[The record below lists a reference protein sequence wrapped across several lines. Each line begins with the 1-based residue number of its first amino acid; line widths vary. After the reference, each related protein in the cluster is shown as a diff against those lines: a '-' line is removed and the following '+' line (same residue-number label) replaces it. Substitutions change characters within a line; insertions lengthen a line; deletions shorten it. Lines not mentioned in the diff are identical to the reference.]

1 MSLEAAENAEPAAVS
16 ESGPPPAAAVPEPAP
31 PADAVPEP
39 FGETAA
45 YPAIASAERAE
56 EDEVADELADG
67 VEPAELAGPAEPG
80 HRLHGRRGL
89 VFAGLFTV
97 AALAIVGGAIG
108 IVAALTH
115 GFHKPA
121 TVTYRESA

>member
-56 EDEVADELADG
+56 EDADELADG

-115 GFHKPA
+115 
-121 TVTYRESA
+121 